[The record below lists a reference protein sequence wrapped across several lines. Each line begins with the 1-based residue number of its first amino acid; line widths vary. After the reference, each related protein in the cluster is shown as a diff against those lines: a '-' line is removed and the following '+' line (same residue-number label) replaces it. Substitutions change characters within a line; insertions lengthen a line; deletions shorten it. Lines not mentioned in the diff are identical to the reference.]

1 MAQAAQQATPDPR
14 TQIAALVFGM
24 LLIDGEGR
32 VLEANQ
38 SAENLLGIGEARMR
52 ERPFTQIAP
61 ISDDRV
67 RARLADPE
75 AGLTAR
81 GLMLGEGDTARV
93 VNLTIS
99 PLPGPGGHRVVTLSD
114 VGQPDMERED
124 APDAIAAPAVLAH
137 EIKNPLSAIRGAGQL
152 IARKLPN
159 ADRPLAKLVTD
170 EVDRIARMID
180 RMQALGSSRSE
191 PLTPVNLHEV
201 IRTALGVV
209 RSVEGAGE
217 VEFVEEFDP
226 SLPPVLASSDALQQV
241 LINLLG
247 NARDACMGEEAP
259 QVTIRTRYV
268 TGLVMSVFGRG
279 KTLGRSVA
287 LPIEIS
293 VSDNGPGIDPALA
306 PRIFEPFVTS
316 KRGGQGLGL
325 PLVRKLV
332 RDMDGRIAH
341 ERDRKAGV
349 TRFRIHLAEAKGGQ

>member
-1 MAQAAQQATPDPR
+1 MAQAAPDLTPDAR
-14 TQIAALVFGM
+14 AQIAGLVFGM
-24 LLIDGEGR
+24 LLIDGDGC
-32 VLEANQ
+32 VCEANHA
-38 SAENLLGIGEARMR
+38 AENLLGMGEARMAGR
-52 ERPFTQIAP
+52 ALTDIAP
-61 ISDDRV
+61 MTDERV
-67 RARLADPE
+67 RNRLVDAE

-81 GLMLGEGDTARV
+81 GLQLGEGDGARL

-99 PLPGPGGHRVVTLSD
+99 PLPGSGGYRVVTLSD

-124 APDAIAAPAVLAH
+124 EPVAIAAPAVLAH

-152 IARKLPN
+152 IARKLPD

-191 PLTPVNLHEV
+191 PLGPVNLHEV
-201 IRTALGVV
+201 IRNALGVV
-209 RSVEGAGE
+209 RSVESAGA

-226 SLPPVLASSDALQQV
+226 SLPPVLSSIDALQQV

-247 NARDACMGEEAP
+247 NARDACTGEDAP
-259 QVTIRTRYV
+259 QVIIRTRYV

-279 KTLGRSVA
+279 KGLGRSVA
-287 LPIEIS
+287 LPIEIT
-293 VSDNGPGIDPALA
+293 VSDNGPGIDPAFA

-316 KRGGQGLGL
+316 KKGGQGLGL

-341 ERDRKAGV
+341 ERDRKTGL
-349 TRFRIHLAEAKGGQ
+349 TRFRIHLAEAKDG